1 MFEFLTLDQAE
12 VYVAG
17 KDSNTFW
24 EGWDLIT
31 WRPNS
36 RGIMRADGSF
46 RNGVWG
52 TARRIKPNR
61 YGKYR
66 IST

>member
-1 MFEFLTLDQAE
+1 MFEFLTLEQAE
-12 VYVAG
+12 TYVNSKG
-17 KDSNTFW
+17 KDVFW
-24 EGWDLIT
+24 DGWDLVT
-31 WRPNS
+31 WRSNS

-46 RNGVWG
+46 RNGQWG

-61 YGKYR
+61 FGKYR